1 MTATMQ
7 RPPVVGVQP
16 DGPDLAHLNVALL
29 GVVGSTAYKLA
40 HAGSD
45 VDRLGVYLEP
55 TRDVLGLDGTA
66 LVRKT
71 HVTYAPN
78 PDSSVHEI
86 GKLCALGLK
95 ANPTALELLWLP
107 EYEICTPIGEQL
119 LEHRSAF
126 LSEPLV
132 RKAFGAY
139 ADAQTQRLLNR
150 IGDGSTPSKPVPATR
165 AAKHARHCLRIVR
178 QGRTLLETGEMSL
191 DFSAQREELEAAG
204 LRATTDPD
212 WFHDLMR
219 RERDLLHGVRSPLP
233 PEPDRATINTLLSDA
248 RLASHF

>member
-1 MTATMQ
+1 MTATRR
-7 RPPVVGVQP
+7 RPPVVGLR
-16 DGPDLAHLNVALL
+16 GPDLAHLNIALL

-40 HAGSD
+40 HASSD
-45 VDRLGVYLEP
+45 IDRLGVYLEP
-55 TRDVLGLDGTA
+55 TRDVLGLEGPS
-66 LVRKT
+66 LVKRT
-71 HVTYAPN
+71 FVMSAPN
-78 PDSSVHEI
+78 PDISIHEI

-95 ANPTALELLWLP
+95 ANPTVLELLWLP

-139 ADAQTQRLLNR
+139 ADAQTRRLLNG
-150 IGDGSTPSKPVPATR
+150 IGDDRQQSKPVPAAR

-178 QGRTLLETGEMSL
+178 QGRMLLETGEMQL

-212 WFHDLMR
+212 WFHALMR
-219 RERDLLHGVRSPLP
+219 RERDLLHEVRSTLP
-233 PEPDRATINTLLSDA
+233 PEPDRATINTLLIDA
-248 RLASHF
+248 RLDAHS